1 MNSNA
6 NIDAAAPNQ
15 PDIIGNARMVTK
27 VCSELIDVTHESI
40 LSQHKITQ
48 GLITRLG
55 MVSAHIEHLERLMGR
70 DSREQYEGELEQA
83 MSEYR
88 FLDSFISNIERSN
101 DAFVVRMQS
110 IQGLWD
116 SAKETKQ

>member
-6 NIDAAAPNQ
+6 NIDAAAPSE

-27 VCSELIDVTHESI
+27 VCQELIDVTHESI

-55 MVSAHIEHLERLMGR
+55 MVSAHIEHIERLMAR
-70 DSREQYEGELEQA
+70 DTREQYEGEHEQA

>member
-70 DSREQYEGELEQA
+70 DSREKYESELEQA

-110 IQGLWD
+110 IQGMWD

>member
-1 MNSNA
+1 MNSNV
-6 NIDAAAPNQ
+6 NIDAAAPNE

-27 VCSELIDVTHESI
+27 VCQELIDATHESI

-70 DSREQYEGELEQA
+70 DTREQYEGELEQA

-88 FLDSFISNIERSN
+88 FLDSFISGIERSN